1 MNLFTD
7 KKFVSS
13 KTGRELKYLYY
24 SPNTDESVPLIIYL
38 HGAGS
43 RGTELS
49 QVSHAGPIGELEK
62 GRNIPARMVA
72 PQCSGDT
79 WFELFETLMDFAE
92 STANESGVDKSRI
105 YLTGVSMG
113 AYAAWQLAMTKPD
126 MFAALVPVCGGGM
139 YWNAERLKNMPVWAF
154 HGALD
159 DVVYPEESIK
169 MVYRIN
175 KSGGN
180 AKITVFEKADHNA
193 WDPAY
198 ALDEMWSWM
207 FLQVNDLR
215 RA

>member
-1 MNLFTD
+1 MNLFTE

-13 KTGRELKYLYY
+13 KTDRELKYLYY

-72 PQCSGDT
+72 PQCCGDT

-139 YWNAERLKNMPVWAF
+139 YWNGERLKNMPIWAF

-159 DVVYPEESIK
+159 DVYPEESIK

-175 KSGGN
+175 KNGGN

-198 ALDEMWSWM
+198 ALDEMWDWM
-207 FLQVNDLR
+207 LSQVNDLR
-215 RA
+215 GS

>member
-1 MNLFTD
+1 MSLFSE
-7 KKFVSS
+7 KKFKSS
-13 KTGRELKYLYY
+13 VTGKELKYLYY
-24 SPNTDESVPLIIYL
+24 SPDNAVNVPLIIYL

-43 RGTELS
+43 RGSDLAS
-49 QVSHAGPIGELEK
+49 LAHVGPIGELER
-62 GRNIPARMVA
+62 GREIPARIVA
-72 PQCSGDT
+72 PQCHGDT
-79 WFELFETLMDFAE
+79 WFELFETLVGFAE
-92 STANESGVDKSRI
+92 AAVNENGIDKKRV

-159 DVVYPEESIK
+159 DDVYPEESIK
-169 MVYRIN
+169 MVKGIN

-198 ALDEMWSWM
+198 ALDEMWNWM

-215 RA
+215 WA